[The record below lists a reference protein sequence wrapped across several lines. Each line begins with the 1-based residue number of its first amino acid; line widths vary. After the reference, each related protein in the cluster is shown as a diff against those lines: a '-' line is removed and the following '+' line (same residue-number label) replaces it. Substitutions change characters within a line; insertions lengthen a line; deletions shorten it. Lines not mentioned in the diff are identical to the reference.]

1 MGLQGASGI
10 ITELLSS
17 DSRTSVSDLS
27 GISGISRPSASKIL
41 KGLTEELKL
50 RFVLELDEGKLGYP
64 IMHNVVV
71 KFKKKADFRRIE
83 GMVNRSP
90 CINFACSCSG
100 DFDMMFQVLSRNRAE
115 YFSWEDS
122 LIDQICEY
130 RPIIMPS
137 EIAKVRFGFFPM
149 DNGLI
154 ASSTLEEEDRKILM
168 KLNDD
173 SRASLKKLEMAT
185 SINSETIKYRIDRMV
200 KNGTIKRFT
209 IASQKPQRQYA
220 LAYMSNYIFNRKTR
234 YKASLRLYDYFDS
247 DSLGLLNTFQNI
259 SLMSGSYKFFGIGIF
274 KNEKDALEN
283 TVEKHIRSF
292 GKDNVSVASAKILKV
307 LKGLMP
313 FRKLNIKR
321 NYIQ

>member
-1 MGLQGASGI
+1 MGLQGASEI
-10 ITELLSS
+10 ITGLLSS
-17 DSRTSVSDLS
+17 DSRTSISDLS
-27 GISGISRPSASKIL
+27 RISGVSRPSASKIL
-41 KGLTEELKL
+41 ESLTKELEL
-50 RFVLELDEGKLGYP
+50 RFVLEFDESKLGYP

-71 KFKKKADFRRIE
+71 KFKKRADFKKIE
-83 GMVNRSP
+83 EVVNKST

-100 DFDMMFQVLSRNRAE
+100 DFDMMLQVLSRNSSE

-130 RPIIMPS
+130 RPIIRSS
-137 EIAKVRFGFFPM
+137 EIAKVRFGFFPI

-154 ASSTLEEEDRKILM
+154 ASSTLEEEDKKILI
-168 KLNDD
+168 KLNEN
-173 SRASLKKLEMAT
+173 SRASLRKLEKFT

-234 YKASLRLYDYFDS
+234 YKASLRRYDYFDS

-259 SLMSGSYKFFGIGIF
+259 SLLSGSYKFFGIGIF
-274 KNEKDALEN
+274 KNKKDALEN

-292 GKDNVSVASAKILKV
+292 GKDNVSVANAKILKT